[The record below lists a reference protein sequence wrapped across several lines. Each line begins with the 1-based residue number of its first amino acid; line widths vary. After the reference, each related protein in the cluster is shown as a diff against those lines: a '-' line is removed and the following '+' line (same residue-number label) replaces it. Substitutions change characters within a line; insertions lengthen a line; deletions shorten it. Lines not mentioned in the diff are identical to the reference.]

1 MVVLRASG
9 SRQLHKAPAMQIKQ
23 APKKYIYIYIVQPR
37 FNVEMIWLEERR
49 EN

>member
-23 APKKYIYIYIVQPR
+23 APKKYIYIVQPR